1 MNINGIE
8 WSEDD
13 ITLVEKF
20 ESILQKGFYCSGQEV
35 VSLYNKLFNKRQPTT
50 NCSSCLRNY
59 ISQMYTA
66 LIRARE
72 QERKA
77 EEELKRLEEENKPE
91 TKITK
96 KKK

>member
-1 MNINGIE
+1 MNINGVE

-20 ESILQKGFYCSGQEV
+20 ESIRQRGMYASGQEV

-59 ISQMYTA
+59 INQMYTA
-66 LIRARE
+66 LTRARE
-72 QERKA
+72 KA
-77 EEELKRLEEENKPE
+77 AKEAEAAKALEEQNKPE
-91 TKITK
+91 TKVK